1 MISTHRIHFA
11 LAWLGR
17 VAGTALL
24 AAAASLAHAQS
35 DAYPS
40 RALRIVVPTQ
50 AGASPDLLARTI
62 AHHLGPRLGQ
72 QVLVLNQPGGG
83 SNIGHSAVAKAA
95 PDGYTILVTS
105 DALSINDTLFP
116 NLDFKSTDFVPIIQA
131 IASPQVL
138 IVNPKLPFSDVAG
151 LIAYAKAN
159 PGKVNFG
166 SPQLGTLGHLTG
178 ELMKMTQK
186 IDIVHIPFPGAPV
199 AIREVMAGN
208 IQMLWVTLPPAIGQI
223 QQGAV
228 KALAVSTATRAA
240 SIPNVP
246 TMTELGYPGYDFA
259 TWQGAFLPKGTPQA
273 IANRLNAEINA
284 ILKTPEGSGALSKL
298 GFDPVGGTP
307 EQFRAAVADTA
318 ERWGKVVRQAGVKAN

>member
-1 MISTHRIHFA
+1 MRVHIILMVLAGLVPAA
-11 LAWLGR
+11 LPS
-17 VAGTALL
+17 
-24 AAAASLAHAQS
+24 AAAATNRILANICTS
-35 DAYPS
+35 P
-40 RALRIVVPTQ
+40 Q
-50 AGASPDLLARTI
+50 AVAVAGRKRRSTMSCAPIGTVNA
-62 AHHLGPRLGQ
+62 PRLGQ

-83 SNIGHSAVAKAA
+83 SNIGHGAVAKAA

-116 NLDFKSTDFVPIIQA
+116 NLGFKSADFVPVIQA
-131 IASPQVL
+131 IASAQVL
-138 IVNPKLPFSDVAG
+138 VVGPKFPAADVAG
-151 LIAYAKAN
+151 LIAYARAN

-178 ELMKMTQK
+178 ELMKMTQG

-208 IQMLWVTLPPAIGQI
+208 IQMLWVTLPAAVGQI

-228 KALAVSTATRAA
+228 RALAVSTATRAS

-246 TMTELGYPGYDFA
+246 AMRELGYQGYDFA
-259 TWQGAFLPKGTPQA
+259 TWQGAFLPPGAPST
-273 IANRLNAEINA
+273 IAQRLNAEINA
-284 ILKTPEGSGALSKL
+284 ILRIPEASAALTKI

-307 EQFRAAVADTA
+307 EQFRAAVAETS
-318 ERWGKVVRQAGVKAN
+318 ERWGKVVREAGVKAN

>member
-1 MISTHRIHFA
+1 M
-11 LAWLGR
+11 LPP
-17 VAGTALL
+17 V
-24 AAAASLAHAQS
+24 HAQT
-35 DAYPS
+35 DVYPS
-40 RALRIVVPTQ
+40 KPLRIVVPTQ

-72 QVLVLNQPGGG
+72 QVLVVNLPGGG
-83 SNIGHSAVAKAA
+83 SNIGHGTVAKAA
-95 PDGYTILVTS
+95 PDGYTVLVTS

-116 NLDFKSTDFVPIIQA
+116 NLDFKSSDFVPVIQA

-138 IVNPKLPFSDVAG
+138 VVNPKLPFTDVAG

-166 SPQLGTLGHLTG
+166 SPQLGTLGHLAG

-208 IQMLWVTLPPAIGQI
+208 IEMLWVTLPPAIGQI

-228 KALAVSTATRAA
+228 RALAVSTASRAS
-240 SIPNVP
+240 SIPAVP
-246 TMTELGYPGYDFA
+246 TMRELGYPGYDFA
-259 TWQGAFLPKGTPQA
+259 TWQGAFLPKGTPLS

-284 ILKTPEGSGALSKL
+284 IIKSPEGGGALTKI

-307 EQFRAAVADTA
+307 EKFREAVADTA
-318 ERWGKVVRQAGVKAN
+318 QRWGKVVREAGVKTN